1 MTDSATVVEFEPALV
16 AVTIEALTVPPG
28 WRIQPFGDSSS
39 SSHPR
44 SASHDAEHESAHLHA
59 YPTPTDF

>member
-28 WRIQPFGDSSS
+28 WRIQPFGDSFVILPPEECQS
-39 SSHPR
+39 
-44 SASHDAEHESAHLHA
+44 
-59 YPTPTDF
+59 